1 MSMENQQVERK
12 SLRKVTGKTA
22 DWNDLAKTG
31 VGFANSSGGRILV
44 GIEDGEA
51 MPPEGQRIP
60 SDLPERIRRRIGEL
74 TVNVQA
80 LSRIVRA
87 ENGAEYVEVAVE
99 RSPGVASTSD
109 GRFFIRISDA
119 CLPVV
124 GDDIMRLANE
134 RPGQS
139 WESMESRISA
149 GAADPD
155 KLAGLRD
162 GIQSS
167 ARVKRSVKE
176 KPTDELLAHYG
187 LVHNGRLTHL
197 GVLMVGTAAD
207 RRALG
212 TAPIVQAIKYDDQGQ
227 KINKWTWDDG
237 SRSPVELV
245 QDIWEGIPDFRD
257 SYEIP
262 DGMLRSQ
269 IPAYDEKVVREL
281 LVNALVHRPY
291 TQTGDIY
298 LNLYPDRLEI
308 VNPGRLPLGV
318 TPDNILHASRRR
330 NEGLARLFHDLELM
344 EREGSGYDLIYDRLL
359 SQGRPA
365 PIPEEGPDWVKVTIQ
380 RRIAKPAVIRL
391 IADVD
396 AQFQLTQRERI
407 TLGLL
412 AQSEGMTAGE
422 LAKALEMEKAEELA
436 SWLGQLLK
444 LELIQ
449 TTGKTRA
456 TRYFISPALPRKAGI
471 PMRTS
476 LKRIESPRLDA
487 LIREDLERHP
497 GSKIGDILP
506 RVGAE
511 IGRVRLRGGLKRLIL
526 KGEVVM
532 VGVKNGAKYWLSDDV
547 PVHLE
552 QNGGNPG
559 VHLDEKQPKGG

>member
-80 LSRIVRA
+80 LPRIVRSA
-87 ENGAEYVEVAVE
+87 NGGEYIEVAVE

-109 GRFFIRISDA
+109 GRFFIRIGDT
-119 CLPVV
+119 CMPVV
-124 GDDIMRLANE
+124 GDDVMRLANE

-139 WESMESRISA
+139 WEEMESRVTA
-149 GAADPD
+149 DGADPG
-155 KLAGLRD
+155 KLAALQAR
-162 GIQSS
+162 IRAS
-167 ARVKRSVKE
+167 ARVKVSVKE
-176 KPTDELLAHYG
+176 KSIDELLAHYG

-330 NEGLARLFHDLELM
+330 NE
-344 EREGSGYDLIYDRLL
+344 
-359 SQGRPA
+359 
-365 PIPEEGPDWVKVTIQ
+365 
-380 RRIAKPAVIRL
+380 
-391 IADVD
+391 
-396 AQFQLTQRERI
+396 
-407 TLGLL
+407 
-412 AQSEGMTAGE
+412 
-422 LAKALEMEKAEELA
+422 
-436 SWLGQLLK
+436 
-444 LELIQ
+444 
-449 TTGKTRA
+449 
-456 TRYFISPALPRKAGI
+456 
-471 PMRTS
+471 
-476 LKRIESPRLDA
+476 
-487 LIREDLERHP
+487 
-497 GSKIGDILP
+497 
-506 RVGAE
+506 
-511 IGRVRLRGGLKRLIL
+511 
-526 KGEVVM
+526 
-532 VGVKNGAKYWLSDDV
+532 
-547 PVHLE
+547 
-552 QNGGNPG
+552 
-559 VHLDEKQPKGG
+559 

>member
-1 MSMENQQVERK
+1 MSLENQQVERK
-12 SLRKVTGKTA
+12 SLRKVTGATA
-22 DWNDLAKTG
+22 DWNDLAKAG
-31 VGFANSSGGRILV
+31 VGFANSSGGKILV
-44 GIEDGEA
+44 GIEDGQV
-51 MPPEGQRIP
+51 MPPAGQQIP

-80 LSRIVRA
+80 LPQVVRA
-87 ENGAEYVEVAVE
+87 ANGGEYVEVAVE

-109 GRFFIRISDA
+109 GRFFMRIGDT
-119 CLPVV
+119 CMPVV

-139 WESMESRISA
+139 WEAMESRVSAA
-149 GAADPD
+149 GADSG
-155 KLAGLRD
+155 KLAALQER
-162 GIQSS
+162 IRSS
-167 ARVKRSVKE
+167 ARVKTSVKE
-176 KPTDELLAHYG
+176 KSGDELLAHYG

-197 GVLMVGTAAD
+197 GVLVVGTAAD

-212 TAPIVQAIKYDDQGQ
+212 TAPIVQAIKYDEQGQ

-245 QDIWEGIPDFRD
+245 QDVWQGIPDFQD

-298 LNLYPDRLEI
+298 LNLHPDRLEI

-318 TPDNILHASRRR
+318 TPGNILHASRRR

-365 PIPEEGPDWVKVTIQ
+365 PVPEEGPDWVKVTIQ

-391 IADVD
+391 LADLD
-396 AQFQLTQRERI
+396 ARFQLTQRERI

-422 LAKALEMEKAEELA
+422 LAKALEVEKTEELA
-436 SWLGQLLK
+436 SWMGQLSR
-444 LELIQ
+444 LELVQ

-456 TRYFISPALPRKAGI
+456 TRYFISPDLPRKAGI
-471 PMRTS
+471 TMRTS
-476 LKRIESPRLDA
+476 LKRIEAPRLDA

-497 GSKIGDILP
+497 GSKVGDILP
-506 RVGAE
+506 RVGSE

-526 KGEVVM
+526 KGDVVM
-532 VGVKNGAKYWLSDDV
+532 AGVKNGAKYWLAEDRKT
-547 PVHLE
+547 HLE
-552 QNGGNPG
+552 QNGGNRG
-559 VHLDEKQPKGG
+559 ANLDETLP